1 MKLYDLPGPPSPRR
15 VRIFLAEKGV
25 KIDIVPVNIREGA
38 QFKPDFAAINSRLT
52 IPALELDNGA
62 VLTETDAIQRYIE
75 EKFPANPMFGNTAE
89 ERAVVNNWL
98 RIIEADGFMAVAEA
112 LRNGSPRFENR
123 ALTGVRDIGQIDDLG
138 KRGIARIGYFF
149 EDLDKHLAD
158 NKYIAGDNFT
168 VADVN
173 GLVTVDF
180 AGMAKQE
187 IPEGCVNLKRW
198 HSEVSSRPSAE
209 A

>member
-15 VRIFLAEKGV
+15 VRIFLAEKDV
-25 KIDIVPVNIREGA
+25 KIEIVSVNIREGA
-38 QFKPDFAAINSRLT
+38 QFKPEYAAINSRLT
-52 IPALELDNGA
+52 IPALELDNGT

-75 EKFPANPMFGNTAE
+75 EKFPANPLFGNSAE

-98 RIIEADGFMAVAEA
+98 RIIESDGFTAVAEA
-112 LRNGSPRFENR
+112 LRNGNPRFENR
-123 ALTGVRDIGQIDDLG
+123 ALTGARDIVQIEDLG
-138 KRGIARIGYFF
+138 KRGIDRIGYFF
-149 EDLDKHLAD
+149 EDLDKHLGG

-173 GLVTVDF
+173 ALVAVDF

-187 IPEGCVNLKRW
+187 IPDSCANLKRW
-198 HSEVSSRPSAE
+198 HADVSSRPSAK